1 MMNMNI
7 LCKKLTFSP
16 VFKDIPLDTLSTIV
30 SNSNYKINKYNEG
43 EVLFFRGDVCANLML
58 VLQGNITGQ
67 MIDLSGKT
75 VEVETISFPRV
86 LAPAFLFGQ
95 NNRFPVDGVAKD
107 AVVIFSVSKENFLKL
122 ISENRQLLFN
132 YLNIICTRS
141 QFLSEKLNFI
151 SFKTI
156 NEKFASYC
164 LKLYK
169 NSKSKKFLLPMSQ
182 TRLSEFFAVS
192 RPALARVIRQ
202 MVKDKVIECHGREI
216 TILNLEK
223 LKQG

>member
-1 MMNMNI
+1 MNI
-7 LCKKLTFSP
+7 ELLCKKLKISP
-16 VFKDIPLDTLSTIV
+16 IFKDMPPSTLSTII
-30 SNSNYKINKYNEG
+30 SEASYKINKYKQD
-43 EVLFFRGDVCANLML
+43 EVLFFRGDVCENMMV
-58 VLQGNITGQ
+58 VLQGNIVGQ

-75 VEVETISFPRV
+75 IEVETISFPRV

-107 AVVIFSVSKENFLKL
+107 NVVIFSVSKENFLQL
-122 ISENRQLLFN
+122 ISSNRQLLFN

-164 LKLYK
+164 MKLYK
-169 NSKSKKFLLPMSQ
+169 KNNSKKFFLPMSQ

-202 MVKDKVIECHGREI
+202 MVKDGIIECHGREI
-216 TILNLEK
+216 TILNSEK
-223 LKQG
+223 LKQV